1 MDTRPVGITLD
12 KAGNVYVVGMAAQA
26 GSGEV
31 WTVRKGTS
39 GTSFATVDIY
49 SGPYGSQ
56 AEAIYAD
63 PTGGI
68 FAVGS
73 APIPGTNRPPAK
85 NNSWIVRRS
94 RDGGATW
101 AIVDTFQL
109 TRNWSSR
116 AFGVGADT
124 LGNIY
129 VVGQGNVT
137 GKANTLYG
145 HWVVRKSSDGGTS
158 WSTVDNYQLSTS
170 AHSAAWRFASDSNGN
185 LFVAGWGQATSS
197 GNHHCIVR
205 KSSGGTSTWTTD
217 DDFQYVPGG
226 ATDPQAVVANASGN
240 VFVGGVGSSSSG
252 EHWLVRKK

>member
-1 MDTRPVGITLD
+1 MISCSSTKLIKNGIAPLPFPPRAAKAILVHIARGEGQGEGTCSILCNVRVYVAGETYYVGSSPTNNDIANHWIVRRSMDGGLTWSLVDDFEPGSMETRPVGITLD

-116 AFGVGADT
+116 AFGVGADA
-124 LGNIY
+124 LG
-129 VVGQGNVT
+129 
-137 GKANTLYG
+137 
-145 HWVVRKSSDGGTS
+145 
-158 WSTVDNYQLSTS
+158 
-170 AHSAAWRFASDSNGN
+170 
-185 LFVAGWGQATSS
+185 
-197 GNHHCIVR
+197 
-205 KSSGGTSTWTTD
+205 
-217 DDFQYVPGG
+217 
-226 ATDPQAVVANASGN
+226 
-240 VFVGGVGSSSSG
+240 
-252 EHWLVRKK
+252 